1 MRKFVLLVAMGCFL
15 LSPLAAQVEKGDSE
29 ISVSFSFESTFQMT
43 SVMGYSST
51 VQIIRLTTLFGYGQ
65 FINQNSE
72 LGANLTMIANTQK
85 SLDAADAEWGGS
97 GTIFVGPF
105 YTYHFI
111 GQDPRLLPFVG
122 VTLGK
127 SFDMS
132 GEEDAPSMWGYGFY
146 GGLKYFISE
155 KTIIGPQLQY
165 RKQSV
170 SIDAA
175 GEEIT
180 GSLSSIIAM
189 VSMGYIF

>member
-1 MRKFVLLVAMGCFL
+1 MRKFVLIVAMGCFL

-43 SVMGYSST
+43 SVLDYSST

-105 YTYHFI
+105 
-111 GQDPRLLPFVG
+111 
-122 VTLGK
+122 
-127 SFDMS
+127 
-132 GEEDAPSMWGYGFY
+132 
-146 GGLKYFISE
+146 
-155 KTIIGPQLQY
+155 
-165 RKQSV
+165 
-170 SIDAA
+170 
-175 GEEIT
+175 
-180 GSLSSIIAM
+180 
-189 VSMGYIF
+189 